1 MPTDP
6 FSDQPAAEQ
15 RASKKPE
22 HEALTPD
29 EFARAL
35 RAIAGELER
44 DPQLARRVTE
54 AMRAEAMRAEAPA
67 PVNEPVASDPAAKK
81 PARTF
86 RPRVIEG
93 ARPDLG
99 PGVPDPFALRAHL
112 GESGLAATLDELRIG
127 SLRAIV
133 REYKLDP
140 TGKAL
145 SGTDAERLRKLILRA
160 TASGEASGEH

>member
-1 MPTDP
+1 MPTDH
-6 FSDQPAAEQ
+6 FSDRPAAKK

-22 HEALTPD
+22 QQALSPD

-54 AMRAEAMRAEAPA
+54 AMRAETPNSASASNAPES
-67 PVNEPVASDPAAKK
+67 EPPAKK
-81 PARTF
+81 PARPF

-99 PGVPDPFALRAHL
+99 PGIPDPFALRARL
-112 GESGLAATLDELRIG
+112 GEMGLAAALDELRIG

-145 SGTDAERLRKLILRA
+145 KETDAERLRKLILRA
-160 TASGEASGEH
+160 TATRQD

>member
-6 FSDQPAAEQ
+6 FSDRPAAKK

-22 HEALTPD
+22 QQALTPD

-54 AMRAEAMRAEAPA
+54 AMRAEVAGPASASHAPESES
-67 PVNEPVASDPAAKK
+67 PAKK
-81 PARTF
+81 PTRTF

-93 ARPDLG
+93 ARPELG
-99 PGVPDPFALRAHL
+99 PGIPDPFALRARL
-112 GESGLAATLDELRIG
+112 GEMGLAAALDGLRIG

-140 TGKAL
+140 TGKTL
-145 SGTDAERLRKLILRA
+145 NGTDAERLRRLILRA
-160 TASGEASGEH
+160 TASHRG

>member
-6 FSDQPAAEQ
+6 PTAKN
-15 RASKKPE
+15 RVTKKPE
-22 HEALTPD
+22 QQALSPD

-54 AMRAEAMRAEAPA
+54 AMRAEMADPTPA
-67 PVNEPVASDPAAKK
+67 ARDPESPAKK

-99 PGVPDPFALRAHL
+99 PGVPDPFALRARL
-112 GESGLAATLDELRIG
+112 GETGLAAALDELRIG

-133 REYKLDP
+133 REYHLDP

-145 SGTDAERLRKLILRA
+145 KETDAERLRKQILRA
-160 TASGEASGEH
+160 TATK

>member
-6 FSDQPAAEQ
+6 PAAKR
-15 RASKKPE
+15 RAAKKSE
-22 HEALTPD
+22 GQALSPD

-44 DPQLARRVTE
+44 DPQLAKRVTE
-54 AMRAEAMRAEAPA
+54 AMRAE
-67 PVNEPVASDPAAKK
+67 PAAAPSATRDADP
-81 PARTF
+81 PAQESSRTF

-99 PGVPDPFALRAHL
+99 PGVPDPFALRARL

-140 TGKAL
+140 SGKAL
-145 SGTDAERLRKLILRA
+145 KETEAERLRKLILRA
-160 TASGEASGEH
+160 TAS

>member
-1 MPTDP
+1 MPPDP
-6 FSDQPAAEQ
+6 PAARK
-15 RASKKPE
+15 RASKKSESPG
-22 HEALTPD
+22 LTPD

-44 DPQLARRVTE
+44 DPQLAKRVTE
-54 AMRAEAMRAEAPA
+54 AMRVETP
-67 PVNEPVASDPAAKK
+67 DPASASNAPESESPGKK
-81 PARTF
+81 SSRTF

-99 PGVPDPFALRAHL
+99 PGILDPFALRARL
-112 GESGLAATLDELRIG
+112 GEASLAAALDELRIG

-140 TGKAL
+140 IGKAL
-145 SGTDAERLRKLILRA
+145 NGTDAERLRRLILRA
-160 TASGEASGEH
+160 TASREH

>member
-6 FSDQPAAEQ
+6 YSDRPAAKK
-15 RASKKPE
+15 RASKKLE
-22 HEALTPD
+22 QQALTPD

-44 DPQLARRVTE
+44 DPQLAQRVTE
-54 AMRAEAMRAEAPA
+54 AMRAETPDSASASNAPES
-67 PVNEPVASDPAAKK
+67 EPPAKK
-81 PARTF
+81 SARPF

-99 PGVPDPFALRAHL
+99 PGVPDPFALRARL
-112 GESGLAATLDELRIG
+112 GEAGLAAALDELRIG

-145 SGTDAERLRKLILRA
+145 KETDAERLRKLILRA
-160 TASGEASGEH
+160 TASHRG

>member
-6 FSDQPAAEQ
+6 PAA
-15 RASKKPE
+15 KKRVNKRVESP
-22 HEALTPD
+22 ALTPD

-54 AMRAEAMRAEAPA
+54 AMRSETADQAPA
-67 PVNEPVASDPAAKK
+67 SDDAESPAKK
-81 PARTF
+81 PPRTF

-93 ARPDLG
+93 ARPELG
-99 PGVPDPFALRAHL
+99 PGVPDPFALRARL
-112 GESGLAATLDELRIG
+112 GELGLAAALDELRLG

-133 REYKLDP
+133 REHHLDP

-145 SGTDAERLRKLILRA
+145 TGTDAERLRRLILRA
-160 TASGEASGEH
+160 TATQRD

>member
-1 MPTDP
+1 MPTDH
-6 FSDQPAAEQ
+6 FSDRPAAKK

-22 HEALTPD
+22 QQALTPD

-44 DPQLARRVTE
+44 DPNLAKRVTE
-54 AMRAEAMRAEAPA
+54 AMRAETPDSVNVPA
-67 PVNEPVASDPAAKK
+67 PPEPEPPAKK
-81 PARTF
+81 SARPF

-99 PGVPDPFALRAHL
+99 PGVPDPFALRARL
-112 GESGLAATLDELRIG
+112 GETGLAAALDELRIG

-145 SGTDAERLRKLILRA
+145 NGTDAERLRKLILRA
-160 TASGEASGEH
+160 TTSREQ

>member
-1 MPTDP
+1 MPTDSY
-6 FSDQPAAEQ
+6 SDRPAAKK

-22 HEALTPD
+22 QQALTLD

-54 AMRAEAMRAEAPA
+54 AMRAETPDSASASNAPES
-67 PVNEPVASDPAAKK
+67 EPPAKK
-81 PARTF
+81 SARPF
-86 RPRVIEG
+86 RPRVIIG

-99 PGVPDPFALRAHL
+99 LGVPDPFALRARL
-112 GESGLAATLDELRIG
+112 GETGLAAALDELRIG

-145 SGTDAERLRKLILRA
+145 KETDAERLRRLILRA
-160 TASGEASGEH
+160 TASHRG

>member
-6 FSDQPAAEQ
+6 PAAKK

-22 HEALTPD
+22 QQALTPD

-35 RAIAGELER
+35 RAFAGELER
-44 DPQLARRVTE
+44 DPQLATRVTE
-54 AMRAEAMRAEAPA
+54 AMRAETPAPA
-67 PVNEPVASDPAAKK
+67 HGPAAPKAEPTAKK
-81 PARTF
+81 PARAF

-99 PGVPDPFALRAHL
+99 PGIPDPFALRARL
-112 GESGLAATLDELRIG
+112 GEAGLAAALDERRIG

-140 TGKAL
+140 TGRAL
-145 SGTDAERLRKLILRA
+145 KETDAERLRKLILRA
-160 TASGEASGEH
+160 TATRGD

>member
-6 FSDQPAAEQ
+6 PVAKK
-15 RASKKPE
+15 RASKRSE
-22 HEALTPD
+22 QQALSPD

-44 DPQLARRVTE
+44 DPQLAKRVTE
-54 AMRAEAMRAEAPA
+54 AMRAE
-67 PVNEPVASDPAAKK
+67 PVASLSSTSPTAPDANTPAKK
-81 PARTF
+81 PSRTF
-86 RPRVIEG
+86 HPRMIEG

-99 PGVPDPFALRAHL
+99 PGVPDPFVLRARL
-112 GESGLAATLDELRIG
+112 GEKGLAATLDELRIG

-140 TGKAL
+140 SGKAL
-145 SGTDAERLRKLILRA
+145 KETDAERLRKLILRA
-160 TASGEASGEH
+160 TAMRGDS

>member
-6 FSDQPAAEQ
+6 FSEQTAAKK
-15 RASKKPE
+15 RATKKPE
-22 HEALTPD
+22 QQALTPV

-44 DPQLARRVTE
+44 DPQLAKRVTE
-54 AMRAEAMRAEAPA
+54 AMRAETPSPASAPNV
-67 PVNEPVASDPAAKK
+67 PEPEPTSKK
-81 PARTF
+81 SSRTF

-93 ARPDLG
+93 ARLDLG
-99 PGVPDPFALRAHL
+99 PGVPDPFALRARL
-112 GESGLAATLDELRIG
+112 GETGLAAALDELRIG

-145 SGTDAERLRKLILRA
+145 KETDAERLRKLILRA
-160 TASGEASGEH
+160 IATNDE

>member
-6 FSDQPAAEQ
+6 PADRPAVKK
-15 RASKKPE
+15 RVSKRV
-22 HEALTPD
+22 EALTPD

-44 DPQLARRVTE
+44 DPQLAKRVTE
-54 AMRAEAMRAEAPA
+54 AMRAETLVPSSTT
-67 PVNEPVASDPAAKK
+67 PDPESSARK
-81 PARTF
+81 PGRTF

-99 PGVPDPFALRAHL
+99 PGVPDPFALRKRL
-112 GESGLAATLDELRIG
+112 GEAGLTAALDELRIG

-133 REYKLDP
+133 REYRLDP
-140 TGKAL
+140 TGGAL
-145 SGTDAERLRKLILRA
+145 TTTDAERLRKLILRA
-160 TASGEASGEH
+160 TATQGER

>member
-1 MPTDP
+1 MSTDP
-6 FSDQPAAEQ
+6 PTAKR

-22 HEALTPD
+22 QQALTPD

-44 DPQLARRVTE
+44 DPQLARRVTD
-54 AMRAEAMRAEAPA
+54 AMRAETAAPA
-67 PVNEPVASDPAAKK
+67 PAATDARSPAKRPPRA
-81 PARTF
+81 F
-86 RPRVIEG
+86 PRVIEG

-99 PGVPDPFALRAHL
+99 PGILDPFALRARL
-112 GESGLAATLDELRIG
+112 GEMGLAAALDELRIG

-145 SGTDAERLRKLILRA
+145 KETDAERLRRLILRA
-160 TASGEASGEH
+160 TASSRE

>member
-6 FSDQPAAEQ
+6 FSDRPAAKK
-15 RASKKPE
+15 RASKRQE
-22 HEALTPD
+22 QQALSPD

-44 DPQLARRVTE
+44 DPRLARRVT
-54 AMRAEAMRAEAPA
+54 EAMRAEAPA
-67 PVNEPVASDPAAKK
+67 PVNEPAAPEPPAKK
-81 PARTF
+81 PARPF

-99 PGVPDPFALRAHL
+99 PGVPDPFALRARL
-112 GESGLAATLDELRIG
+112 GEAGLAATLDELRIG

-133 REYKLDP
+133 REYRLDP

-145 SGTDAERLRKLILRA
+145 KETDAERLRKLILRA
-160 TASGEASGEH
+160 TATPRD

>member
-6 FSDQPAAEQ
+6 PAAKK

-22 HEALTPD
+22 PQALSPD

-44 DPQLARRVTE
+44 DPNLAKRVTE
-54 AMRAEAMRAEAPA
+54 AMRAETPA
-67 PVNEPVASDPAAKK
+67 PGNEPAASEPEPVAKK
-81 PARTF
+81 SARPF

-99 PGVPDPFALRAHL
+99 PGILDPFALRARL
-112 GESGLAATLDELRIG
+112 GEMRLAAALDELRIG

-133 REYKLDP
+133 REHHLDP

-145 SGTDAERLRKLILRA
+145 KETDAERLRKLILRA
-160 TASGEASGEH
+160 TTPRKE

>member
-6 FSDQPAAEQ
+6 YSDRPVGKK

-22 HEALTPD
+22 QQALTPD

-54 AMRAEAMRAEAPA
+54 AMRAETPDSASASNAPES
-67 PVNEPVASDPAAKK
+67 EPPAKK
-81 PARTF
+81 SSRTF

-99 PGVPDPFALRAHL
+99 PGVPDPFVLRARL
-112 GESGLAATLDELRIG
+112 GETGLAAALDELRIG
-127 SLRAIV
+127 SLRAIA

-145 SGTDAERLRKLILRA
+145 KETDAERLRRLILRA
-160 TASGEASGEH
+160 TAKKD

>member
-6 FSDQPAAEQ
+6 FSDQPAAKK
-15 RASKKPE
+15 RATKKPE
-22 HEALTPD
+22 QQALSPD

-54 AMRAEAMRAEAPA
+54 AMRAETPTQ
-67 PVNEPVASDPAAKK
+67 VNEPTAPEPEQTAKK
-81 PARTF
+81 PSRSF

-99 PGVPDPFALRAHL
+99 PGVPDPFALRGRL
-112 GESGLAATLDELRIG
+112 GEAGLAAALDELRIG

-140 TGKAL
+140 AGKTL
-145 SGTDAERLRKLILRA
+145 NGTDAERLRKLILRA
-160 TASGEASGEH
+160 TASRER

>member
-6 FSDQPAAEQ
+6 FFDRPAAKK
-15 RASKKPE
+15 RASKKPQQQ
-22 HEALTPD
+22 ALTPD

-44 DPQLARRVTE
+44 DPQLAKRVTE
-54 AMRAEAMRAEAPA
+54 AMRAE
-67 PVNEPVASDPAAKK
+67 PVASLTTTSPAAPDADPPAKK
-81 PARTF
+81 PTRAF
-86 RPRVIEG
+86 HPRVIEG

-99 PGVPDPFALRAHL
+99 PGIPDPFALRARL
-112 GESGLAATLDELRIG
+112 GETGLAAALDELRIG

-145 SGTDAERLRKLILRA
+145 KETDAERLRKLILRA
-160 TASGEASGEH
+160 TATRGDS